1 MPAFS
6 KNYVRSLQLK
16 SFLIGRVRATFH
28 DQSRGEGSLERSQDA
43 LFPPDSAIWRVHGDV
58 MSMMIGGVAS
68 LFMQMLHPAVLAGVW
83 DHSNFREDTLGRLR
97 RTARFIA
104 VTTYGQRDAAEAS
117 IARVRRIHDKIS
129 GTLPDGT
136 AYRAVDP
143 AALAWV
149 HATESLCF
157 LEAWLRYGD
166 PAMPL
171 AERDAYFVQAGRVG
185 RALGAD
191 PVPETHAA
199 ARLYVEQQRPH
210 LRADDRSREVA
221 RFLIERP
228 ASRPSLAPVQAM
240 AFAAAI
246 DLLPPWARD
255 THGFAN
261 PAITRPLVRA
271 SATGFAKTLRWA
283 FA

>member
-1 MPAFS
+1 MPPQ
-6 KNYVRSLQLK
+6 NLLK

-28 DQSRGEGSLERSQDA
+28 DQAKGEAPIERSADA

-68 LFMQMLHPAVLAGVW
+68 LFLQMLHPAVLAGVW

-104 VTTYGQRDAAEAS
+104 VTTYGQRDAAETS
-117 IARVRRIHDKIS
+117 IARVRRIHDHIS
-129 GTLPDGT
+129 GALPDGT
-136 AYRAVDP
+136 PYRATDP

-166 PAMPL
+166 PHMSL
-171 AERDAYFVQAGRVG
+171 ADRDAYFAQAGRVG

-191 PVPETHAA
+191 PIPETHAA
-199 ARLYVEQQRPH
+199 ARLYIEQQRPH
-210 LRADDRSREVA
+210 LRADDRTHEVA
-221 RFLIERP
+221 RFLLERK

-246 DLLPPWARD
+246 DLLPPWAREM
-255 THGFAN
+255 HGFAD
-261 PAITRPLVRA
+261 PVLTRPLVRA
-271 SATGFAKTLRWA
+271 SASGFAKTLRWA
-283 FA
+283 FAG